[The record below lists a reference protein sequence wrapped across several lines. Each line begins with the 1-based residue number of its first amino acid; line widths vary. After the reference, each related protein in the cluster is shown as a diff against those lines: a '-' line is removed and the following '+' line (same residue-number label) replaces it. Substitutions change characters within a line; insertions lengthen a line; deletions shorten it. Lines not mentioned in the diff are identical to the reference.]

1 MLITGPEL
9 IRVEPDG
16 SRVRQADLSHISP
29 LGWSELTVDGR
40 GNVYVNT
47 PHLRA
52 LRMGDQTGPPLN
64 GGSCEVCALPDG
76 VCLGQPR
83 GKLVIELFGGDD
95 AEVMHKQPL
104 RVRTRALD
112 SRVDDAPLEVEIPG
126 Q

>member
-29 LGWSELTVDGR
+29 LGWSEFTVDGR

-52 LRMGDQTGPPLN
+52 LRMGDQTGPPLAAGAARWAPCPTAYASASHAAN
-64 GGSCEVCALPDG
+64 SSSSCSGAT
-76 VCLGQPR
+76 
-83 GKLVIELFGGDD
+83 
-95 AEVMHKQPL
+95 
-104 RVRTRALD
+104 TRK
-112 SRVDDAPLEVEIPG
+112 
-126 Q
+126 